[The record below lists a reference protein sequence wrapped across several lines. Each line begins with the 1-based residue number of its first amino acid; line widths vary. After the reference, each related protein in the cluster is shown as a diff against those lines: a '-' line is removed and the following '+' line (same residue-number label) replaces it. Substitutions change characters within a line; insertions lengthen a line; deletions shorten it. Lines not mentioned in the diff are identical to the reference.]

1 MRFTVIKIPMDGR
14 ARAEVEAYRAARDHE
29 YLVGPLDLI
38 SFKRPELASE
48 ETSKE
53 GIAMPHYV
61 MTLAQVS
68 ECLLIGA

>member
-1 MRFTVIKIPMDGR
+1 MDGS
-14 ARAEVEAYRAARDHE
+14 AQAEVEAYKAARGHE

-38 SFKRPELASE
+38 SLSQPGLAGDE
-48 ETSKE
+48 VKE